1 MASTATKAST
11 TAKTT
16 AATRTIE
23 AANSTN
29 PSTNT
34 SKAIKTAAS
43 SKKSTKS
50 KKVKNTKLTLD
61 NLVQDADKYEKLH
74 RVSFEDGRYTE
85 VYTCFRPT
93 RIDEMLV
100 NFSEFITEYN
110 RRFSELKENKLMD
123 YLSLHILLFFSTL
136 TERTDYSFDEKVD
149 IFTKMLDS
157 ELAET
162 IFEHF
167 DKTEIQKIY
176 SRIWKK
182 FSMYEEM
189 VQDNIELQSG
199 LLDYIDNANLE
210 NTDVI
215 KNVLIQNN

>member
-1 MASTATKAST
+1 MTTKT
-11 TAKTT
+11 
-16 AATRTIE
+16 
-23 AANSTN
+23 
-29 PSTNT
+29 
-34 SKAIKTAAS
+34 
-43 SKKSTKS
+43 KSTKTN
-50 KKVKNTKLTLD
+50 KVKDTKLTLD
-61 NLVQDADKYEKLH
+61 NLVQDVDKYDKLQ

-85 VYTCFRPT
+85 VHTCFRPT

-100 NFSEFITEYN
+100 SFSEFITEYN

-136 TERTDYSFDEKVD
+136 TERTDYSFEEKVD
-149 IFTKMLDS
+149 IFNKMLDS

-167 DKTEIQKIY
+167 EKAEIEKIY

-182 FSMYEEM
+182 FSMYEEL
-189 VQDNIELQSG
+189 VQNNKELQSE
-199 LLDYIDNANLE
+199 LLDYIENANLE

-215 KNVLIQNN
+215 KNVLIPNN

>member
-1 MASTATKAST
+1 MATKTAN

-16 AATRTIE
+16 V
-23 AANSTN
+23 
-29 PSTNT
+29 
-34 SKAIKTAAS
+34 S
-43 SKKSTKS
+43 SKKSTRTN
-50 KKVKNTKLTLD
+50 KVKDTKLTLD
-61 NLVQDADKYEKLH
+61 SLVQDGDKYDKLH

-85 VYTCFRPT
+85 VHACFRPT
-93 RIDEMLV
+93 RIDDMLV
-100 NFSEFITEYN
+100 SFSEFITEYN
-110 RRFSELKENKLMD
+110 RRYAEMKENKLMD

-136 TERTDYSFDEKVD
+136 TERTDYSFEEKVD
-149 IFTKMLDS
+149 IFHKMLDS

-182 FSMYEEM
+182 FSMYEEL
-189 VQDNIELQSG
+189 VQNNQELQSE
-199 LLDYIDNANLE
+199 LLDYINNANLE

>member
-1 MASTATKAST
+1 MATKTAN

-16 AATRTIE
+16 V
-23 AANSTN
+23 
-29 PSTNT
+29 
-34 SKAIKTAAS
+34 S
-43 SKKSTKS
+43 SKKSTRTN
-50 KKVKNTKLTLD
+50 KVKDTKLTLD
-61 NLVQDADKYEKLH
+61 SLVQDGDKYDKLH

-85 VYTCFRPT
+85 VHACFRPT
-93 RIDEMLV
+93 RIDDMLV
-100 NFSEFITEYN
+100 SFSEFITEYN
-110 RRFSELKENKLMD
+110 RRYAEMKENKLMD

-136 TERTDYSFDEKVD
+136 TERTDYSFEEKVD
-149 IFTKMLDS
+149 IFHKMLDS

-182 FSMYEEM
+182 FSMYEEL
-189 VQDNIELQSG
+189 VQNNEELQSE
-199 LLDYIDNANLE
+199 LLDYINNANLE